1 MFKNFNIPALHEG
14 TRLEFRAE
22 TFNTFNHT
30 QFHDVNVSLGNQNFG
45 KVTSTWDARVIQ
57 LGLKLLF

>member
-1 MFKNFNIPALHEG
+1 
-14 TRLEFRAE
+14 
-22 TFNTFNHT
+22 
-30 QFHDVNVSLGNQNFG
+30 LGNQNFG